1 MNALMKIV
9 KWMLFNHI
17 QSLYSVAFVVGGSK
31 GGREVSYL
39 SNNTLFLV
47 FIVLYFNFRT
57 KFHYLEGEL

>member
-1 MNALMKIV
+1 M
-9 KWMLFNHI
+9 W
-17 QSLYSVAFVVGGSK
+17 AFVGGGSK

-47 FIVLYFNFRT
+47 FIELYFNFRT